1 MKEWLD
7 LLRHLGDAV
16 LDLAAAE
23 AAALAEDLRRGG
35 RQAARVLVL
44 LAIAA
49 VLAVVAWALFTL
61 ALVWGLATAI
71 GLWQAALVVGAVY
84 AVIAIA
90 CAFTARRRFRSIEP
104 PLECPPTAHPG
115 RAVGGHSSGRG
126 GDGSPRGRPAMTVE
140 RTTDRGTTDAESH
153 LVATRR
159 EVEERLDALRVA
171 ARERVG
177 VRLEKRAWTLPLVAA
192 AVGFSFALWLR
203 GRSRARRTLS

>member
-35 RQAARVLVL
+35 RQAARALVL

-71 GLWQAALVVGAVY
+71 GLWQAALLVGAVY
-84 AVIAIA
+84 AVVAIA
-90 CAFTARRRFRSIEP
+90 CTFAARRRFRSIEP
-104 PLECPPTAHPG
+104 PLE
-115 RAVGGHSSGRG
+115 
-126 GDGSPRGRPAMTVE
+126 TVQ
-140 RTTDRGTTDAESH
+140 R
-153 LVATRR
+153 
-159 EVEERLDALRVA
+159 
-171 ARERVG
+171 
-177 VRLEKRAWTLPLVAA
+177 RLEEQRTWFRRRILEVPPEDARAQDESGARLA
-192 AVGFSFALWLR
+192 GD
-203 GRSRARRTLS
+203 SR